1 MAEKRTKAQ
10 RAAIAAVAATLLAAP
25 AEGLRQVVY
34 YDPPGIPTV
43 CFGHT
48 GPDVDKGKVYSL
60 AECKALLDADMLR
73 AVSQV
78 DACRPGL
85 PDSVLIAFSDA
96 TFNMGPTIACDN
108 RNSTAARHLAAG
120 DYAAACRQLPRWNK
134 ARVAGVMVE
143 LPGLTKRR
151 NDAMAHCLGGL
162 T

>member
-1 MAEKRTKAQ
+1 MAEKRTKKQ

-25 AEGLRQVVY
+25 AEGVRQVVY

-48 GPDVDKGKVYSL
+48 GADVDKSKVYSL
-60 AECKALLDADMLR
+60 DECKALLDADMLK

-96 TFNMGPTIACDN
+96 AFNMGPTIACN
-108 RNSTAARHLAAG
+108 SAKSTAARLLDAG

-134 ARVAGVMVE
+134 AKIAGVYVA

-151 NDAMAHCLGGL
+151 NLDMDHCLGGL
-162 T
+162 